1 MSYIEIDWELADKIY
16 AREEDKIL
24 EDDKKRKQ
32 EKAKDCQSRG
42 IMANTTSYR
51 VGMRRIDMEKFERLK
66 DARINADWQV
76 VYKAKENITDRVF
89 ANIVTR
95 LNQTLSTHIGRSV
108 SIYGSQ
114 EEYNKTKAILLAKAK
129 KELEIRGGLLMIDE
143 KIEEMKKK
151 RFQFLYKLYDITK
164 GDEWG
169 IIPIENI
176 YQELNFDREFALK
189 IAQYLKE
196 EGLLE
201 FMTFGP
207 TIRITHSGVIEI
219 EEAISKPSNPTEHF
233 PPVNIISI
241 GQMVNSQIQQSSPG
255 ANQTT
260 NINEDKLKELG
271 EIVQSLRDSLDKFPL
286 KDQQKSDL
294 QAEIQ
299 TIEAQMAS
307 SKPKSVIIKESFHS
321 IRNIL
326 EGAAGSLLA
335 SELLRELLNKIMSFV
350 RGLS

>member
-1 MSYIEIDWELADKIY
+1 MLIVFVAQDSISVFDDNFLNCWFRKLGYKHTYFQFNIVKSGEFLMSYIEIDWELADKIY

-129 KELEIRGGLLMIDE
+129 KELEIGIV
-143 KIEEMKKK
+143 KNKMK
-151 RFQFLYKLYDITK
+151 
-164 GDEWG
+164 
-169 IIPIENI
+169 
-176 YQELNFDREFALK
+176 
-189 IAQYLKE
+189 
-196 EGLLE
+196 
-201 FMTFGP
+201 
-207 TIRITHSGVIEI
+207 
-219 EEAISKPSNPTEHF
+219 
-233 PPVNIISI
+233 
-241 GQMVNSQIQQSSPG
+241 
-255 ANQTT
+255 
-260 NINEDKLKELG
+260 
-271 EIVQSLRDSLDKFPL
+271 SL
-286 KDQQKSDL
+286 QK
-294 QAEIQ
+294 
-299 TIEAQMAS
+299 
-307 SKPKSVIIKESFHS
+307 
-321 IRNIL
+321 N
-326 EGAAGSLLA
+326 G
-335 SELLRELLNKIMSFV
+335 
-350 RGLS
+350 